1 MEPTI
6 LKETKEA
13 DILVGI
19 PSYNNAR
26 TIRNVGQNVAAGLA
40 KYFPQ
45 ARSILCVSDGGSTDG
60 TQEVIKEAETEAVK
74 VILVSH
80 PVHPVDKISVSYRGI
95 PGQEKA
101 YRTFLEAAKSL
112 KVKACTV
119 VDPDVQS
126 ITPEWMEKLLRPVY
140 AGRFDYIA
148 PLFTRQKFDGTITNS
163 IVYPLTRALY
173 GKQVVQPIGG
183 NFAFSGELADFY
195 LGKAAWQSEVLR
207 FGIDIW
213 ITTLTIVG
221 GFKIG
226 QAHLA
231 VKIQEAREPASDLA
245 TMFSQVTSS
254 VYTLMGENESFWK
267 GVSGSQ
273 PIPILGDPPEMEAEP
288 IPVNWE
294 RMLRIFR
301 LAVKD
306 LMEIWRKALP
316 GKTALGLAAIGRLS
330 DAAFHFPPDLWV
342 RLIYDF
348 AAAYHKGSV
357 HRDHLLKSMIPLYL
371 GWVASF
377 IKENREASAPEVEE
391 RVESLCRVFE
401 EMKPYLAEHW
411 PSQRG

>member
-6 LKETKEA
+6 LEENKEA

-74 VILVSH
+74 LILVSH

-101 YRTFLEAAKSL
+101 YRTFLEAAKFL
-112 KVKACTV
+112 KAKACTV

-183 NFAFSGELADFY
+183 NFAFSGELVDFY

-213 ITTLTIVG
+213 MTTQTIVG

-226 QAHLA
+226 QAHLG

-288 IPVNWE
+288 LPVNWE

-330 DAAFHFPPDLWV
+330 TQPSIFP
-342 RLIYDF
+342 RTSGF
-348 AAAYHKGSV
+348 A
-357 HRDHLLKSMIPLYL
+357 
-371 GWVASF
+371 
-377 IKENREASAPEVEE
+377 
-391 RVESLCRVFE
+391 
-401 EMKPYLAEHW
+401 
-411 PSQRG
+411 